1 MLTWLY
7 RIAVNACKMKM
18 RQRRFIE
25 PLPEDFEPA
34 EEIDWNAVEER
45 WLLKRK
51 IDTVLAKLSEPL
63 RLVLVLRE
71 MHELSYEEI
80 ASVLGIPVGTVRS
93 RLFEARRKFA
103 QIWREMFGDEIR

>member
-18 RQRRFIE
+18 RQRRFTE

-34 EEIDWNAVEER
+34 EEIDWSAVEER

-51 IDTVLAKLSEPL
+51 D
-63 RLVLVLRE
+63 
-71 MHELSYEEI
+71 
-80 ASVLGIPVGTVRS
+80 
-93 RLFEARRKFA
+93 
-103 QIWREMFGDEIR
+103 